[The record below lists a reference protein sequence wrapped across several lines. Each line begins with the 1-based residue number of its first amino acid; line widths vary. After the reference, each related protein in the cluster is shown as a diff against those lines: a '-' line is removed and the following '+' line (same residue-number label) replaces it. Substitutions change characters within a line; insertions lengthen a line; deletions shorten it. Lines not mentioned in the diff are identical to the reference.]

1 MKGRT
6 IVFGVLSGVVICL
19 AILALSGCAGAQAI
33 KGKATL
39 RDTIFSVEP
48 RNNGV
53 TVMWM
58 THDDVGAYCTTRPEI
73 AAKMKHFLND
83 KNRQEVLVDYKS
95 LNVGDEGYD
104 LLNGG
109 CSTDTNTTNY
119 IVIDIRLPD
128 GGQ

>member
-1 MKGRT
+1 MKAIALG
-6 IVFGVLSGVVICL
+6 ILSAVVIC
-19 AILALSGCAGAQAI
+19 ILVLVLSGCAGPQSI
-33 KGKATL
+33 TKATL

-73 AAKMKHFLND
+73 AEKMNQFLHQNT
-83 KNRQEVLVDYKS
+83 RQEVLVDYQS

-104 LLNGG
+104 LLSGG
-109 CSTDTNTTNY
+109 CATDANTTNY

-128 GGQ
+128 GGE